1 MFRRRTDQVYS
12 TLQQVQRR
20 ITEQTGGGQP
30 QLDELRPV
38 VAVPMASPI
47 PAAPSVPGVNLQ
59 PLAQALPQ
67 QQVAPSPTPAPSF
80 TPLIGQGGK
89 RYVLQLSGDMA
100 MLLMVVW
107 LVSMALMFYFG
118 QLWKSPSAVG
128 VGAPVAE
135 TTGLGSAKRQ
145 GDHLLLL
152 QSTPNATVDEEKKYQ
167 DKATQLNDFMA
178 KNANRGWKP
187 YFGVLKPKKSGGLHL
202 VFGVVEGTPGIAKED
217 FLAFAELLAK
227 PQGQGGGGFGSASW
241 VDLGQ
246 YQ

>member
-20 ITEQTGGGQP
+20 ITEQTGGGQS
-30 QLDELRPV
+30 QLDDV
-38 VAVPMASPI
+38 QQA
-47 PAAPSVPGVNLQ
+47 AAPVMPLNQSAPTVPGVNLQ
-59 PLAQALPQ
+59 PLSQVLPHQQAASPM
-67 QQVAPSPTPAPSF
+67 PSL

-107 LVSMALMFYFG
+107 LLSMALMFYFG
-118 QLWKSPSAVG
+118 QHWKSSSV
-128 VGAPVAE
+128 VGAGSPAAE
-135 TTGLGSAKRQ
+135 TAGLGSAKRQ

-152 QSTPNATVDEEKKYQ
+152 KSTPNATVDEEKKYQ
-167 DKATQLNDFMA
+167 EQVAQLNDLMV
-178 KNANRGWKP
+178 KNASRGWKP

-202 VFGVVEGTPGIAKED
+202 VFGVVDGAPGVAKED

-241 VDLGQ
+241 VEFGQ

>member
-20 ITEQTGGGQP
+20 ITEQTGGGQA
-30 QLDELRPV
+30 QLDDLRQAAP
-38 VAVPMASPI
+38 P
-47 PAAPSVPGVNLQ
+47 PAAAQPVPGVNLQ
-59 PLAQALPQ
+59 PLSQALPQ
-67 QQVAPSPTPAPSF
+67 QSPPAPAPA
-80 TPLIGQGGK
+80 PLPSLPAHLGQGGK

-107 LVSMALMFYFG
+107 LLSMALMFYFG
-118 QLWKSPSAVG
+118 QHWKNSAAVAG
-128 VGAPVAE
+128 GGAVADAAAP
-135 TTGLGSAKRQ
+135 GSAKRQ

-152 QSTPNATVDEEKKYQ
+152 KSTPNATPENEKAYQ
-167 DKATQLNDFMA
+167 EQAAQLNDFMI
-178 KNANRGWKP
+178 KNASRGWKP
-187 YFGVLKPKKSGGLHL
+187 YFGVLKPRKSGGLHL
-202 VFGVVEGTPGIAKED
+202 VFGVVDGTPGIAKED

-227 PQGQGGGGFGSASW
+227 PQGQSGGGFGSASW

>member
-20 ITEQTGGGQP
+20 ITEQTGGNQA
-30 QLDELRPV
+30 QLDELRQEHGVPV
-38 VAVPMASPI
+38 ASPN

-59 PLAQALPQ
+59 PLAQILPQ
-67 QQVAPSPTPAPSF
+67 QQVAPLPAPSLS
-80 TPLIGQGGK
+80 PLIGQGGK
-89 RYVLQLSGDMA
+89 RYVLQLSGEMA

-107 LVSMALMFYFG
+107 LVSMALMFYFA
-118 QLWKSPSAVG
+118 QLWKSPSVG
-128 VGAPVAE
+128 GVAAPVAE
-135 TTGLGSAKRQ
+135 ASGLGSAKRQ

-167 DKATQLNDFMA
+167 DKAAQLNEFMA

-246 YQ
+246 Y

>member
-30 QLDELRPV
+30 QLEEVRPT
-38 VAVPMASPI
+38 APAM
-47 PAAPSVPGVNLQ
+47 PAAPVSPGVNLQ
-59 PLAQALPQ
+59 PLSQALPQ
-67 QQVAPSPTPAPSF
+67 QQAAPLAPPPTPSL
-80 TPLIGQGGK
+80 TPFMGQGGK

-107 LVSMALMFYFG
+107 LLSMALMFYFG
-118 QLWKSPSAVG
+118 QHWKGSAVAG
-128 VGAPVAE
+128 VGAPLNEVA
-135 TTGLGSAKRQ
+135 GAGASKRQ

-152 QSTPNATVDEEKKYQ
+152 KSTPNATVESENAFQ
-167 DKATQLNDFMA
+167 EQAAQLNAFMA
-178 KNANRGWKP
+178 KNASRGWKP

-202 VFGVVEGTPGIAKED
+202 VFGVVDGTPGIAKED

>member
-20 ITEQTGGGQP
+20 ITEQTGGGQA
-30 QLDELRPV
+30 QLEELRP
-38 VAVPMASPI
+38 AVPQAPLSPS
-47 PAAPSVPGVNLQ
+47 APSVPGVNLQ
-59 PLAQALPQ
+59 PLSQALPQ
-67 QQVAPSPTPAPSF
+67 QQATPSPTPSL
-80 TPLIGQGGK
+80 TPFIGQGGK

-107 LVSMALMFYFG
+107 LLSMALMFYFG
-118 QLWKSPSAVG
+118 QHWKSSSVVG
-128 VGAPVAE
+128 VGATA
-135 TTGLGSAKRQ
+135 TDTAGLGAAKRQ

-152 QSTPNATVDEEKKYQ
+152 QSTPNATVESEKTYQ
-167 DKATQLNDFMA
+167 DKAAQLNDFMA
-178 KNANRGWKP
+178 KNVSRGWKP

-202 VFGVVEGTPGIAKED
+202 VFGVVDGTPGIAKED

-241 VDLGQ
+241 VEIGQ